1 MDPLLLNVIKKNDS
15 KQLASEF
22 LSGYKTLVSEVG
34 GILSQVSLKR
44 ILKGFEKGQPKD
56 VADEIQR
63 ALQGAENAPQNVAV
77 IGQSGSGKSSFIN
90 VLRGIGHEGAGSA
103 SVGVVPTTRKKTP
116 YPHPKYP
123 NMTFWDLP
131 GTGTPESL
139 PNPYQEVVGDD
150 NYDYFIIISSSR
162 FSSNDAFLAQK
173 IQEKGKKFYFV
184 RTKVDSDLYN
194 ESKSKPRSF
203 NKETVLQQIRDNCL
217 INLSKIVSEP
227 TVFLVS
233 NFKSKEFD
241 FPKLQETLLQDLPA
255 EKRYTALFL
264 LPNLSESFIQ
274 LKRAMIKEKLWL
286 TAFRA
291 AVLAFIP
298 LTPFCCGFE
307 LSEHERDLKQYQSL
321 FGLDEESVSQIAQNL
336 GTSEQEIYSLM
347 KSTDFNSLMKDDSI
361 IANVK
366 KCAEFVFSVTGLL
379 PSSVFQFYKV
389 YFLHLKFI
397 DTVAEDAKRVLA
409 KIEEMKS
416 GRMK

>member
-1 MDPLLLNVIKKNDS
+1 MDPLLLNFILKNDFG
-15 KQLASEF
+15 QLASKF
-22 LSGYKTLVSEVG
+22 PSYYKTLVSKLG
-34 GILSQVSLKR
+34 GILSQVRLQC
-44 ILKGFEKGQPKD
+44 IQKGFEKKQPKE

-63 ALQGAENAPQNVAV
+63 ALQSAENATLNVAV

-90 VLRGIGHEGAGSA
+90 VLRGIGHEEAESA
-103 SVGVVPTTRKKTP
+103 SVGVVPTTTKKTP
-116 YPHPKYP
+116 YPHPKCP

-131 GTGTPESL
+131 GTGIPESN
-139 PNPYQEVVGDD
+139 PDPYQEVVGDD
-150 NYDYFIIISSSR
+150 NYDFFIIISSSR
-162 FSSNDAFLAQK
+162 FSANDAFLAQK

-194 ESKSKPRSF
+194 EKKSKPRSF
-203 NKETVLQQIRDNCL
+203 KKEIVLQQIRDNCL

-233 NFKSKEFD
+233 NFEPKKFD

-255 EKRYTALFL
+255 EKRYISLRFL
-264 LPNLSESFIQ
+264 PDLSETLIEE
-274 LKRAMIKEKLWL
+274 KKAVIKEKLWL
-286 TAFRA
+286 KAVKA
-291 AVLAFIP
+291 AVLAFFP
-298 LTPFCCGFE
+298 MTPFCCGFN
-307 LSEHERDLKQYQSL
+307 LSEQKRYLKYYQSY
-321 FGLDEESVSQIAQNL
+321 FGLDEESVSQIARSV

-347 KSTDFNSLMKDDSI
+347 KSTDFNSLVKDDSV

-366 KCAEFVFSVTGLL
+366 KCAEYICSVTGLI

-416 GRMK
+416 DGME